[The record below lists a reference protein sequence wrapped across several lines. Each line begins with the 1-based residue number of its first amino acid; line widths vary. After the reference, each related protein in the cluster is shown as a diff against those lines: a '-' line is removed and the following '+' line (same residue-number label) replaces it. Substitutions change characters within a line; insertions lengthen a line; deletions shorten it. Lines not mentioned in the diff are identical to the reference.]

1 MVKTLIHS
9 GKVGLEGLKWEDR
22 AEQPAGPFEIKI
34 KVKAAGL
41 NHRDLFALSQVHEKY
56 PVVIGSDAAGVVVA
70 VGAEVTRFKIGDE
83 VMLYPGSGW
92 RKNSDTAPENFTILG
107 SSEQGA
113 MAEEIVVS
121 EENAVHKPAHL
132 SWEEAGV
139 LSLSALTAYRALFTK
154 GGVSEGMKVLIP
166 GIGGGVANYLLQFA
180 KAAGATVYV
189 TSRSKEKLAKALQ
202 YGADKGLL
210 HDEDWVEAMGGEKV
224 DVVIESVG
232 AATFDKSLDAV
243 RRGGT
248 IVTFGSSTGDLVT
261 FDLRKFF
268 YGQYTLKGSTMGS
281 FEEYEAMI
289 RFVEEHELHP
299 VLDAVYPAEDF
310 KAAFLRLENAEQTG
324 KIALQIG

>member
-22 AEQPAGPFEIKI
+22 AEQPAGPSEIKI

-41 NHRDLFALSQVHEKY
+41 NHRDLFALSQVHEKH

-92 RKNSDTAPENFTILG
+92 RKNSDTAPETFTILG

-180 KAAGATVYV
+180 KAAGAIVYV
-189 TSRSKEKLAKALQ
+189 TSRSQEKLGMALQ
-202 YGADKGLL
+202 HGAEKGLL
-210 HDEDWVEAMGGEKV
+210 HDEDWVEGIGGKV

-289 RFVEEHELHP
+289 RFVEEHDLHP
-299 VLDAVYPAEDF
+299 VVDAVYPAEEF
-310 KAAFLRLENAEQTG
+310 REAFQRLENAEQTG

>member
-9 GKVGLEGLKWEDR
+9 GKIGLEGLKWEDR
-22 AEQPAGPFEIKI
+22 AEQPAGPSEIKI

-41 NHRDLFALSQVHEKY
+41 NHRDLFALSQAHEKH
-56 PVVIGSDAAGVVVA
+56 PVVIGSDAAGIVTA
-70 VGAEVTRFKIGDE
+70 VGADVTRFKVGDE
-83 VMLYPGSGW
+83 VMIYPGNGW
-92 RKNSDTAPENFTILG
+92 RQNSDTAPETFTILG
-107 SSEQGA
+107 SSERGA
-113 MAEEIVVS
+113 MAEEIVVA
-121 EENAVHKPAHL
+121 EENAVPKPTHL

-154 GGVSEGMKVLIP
+154 GGVSAGMKVLIP
-166 GIGGGVANYLLQFA
+166 GIGGGVATYLLQFA

-189 TSRSKEKLAKALQ
+189 SSRSQAKLDKALQ
-202 YGADKGLL
+202 HGADQGLL
-210 HDEDWVEAMGGEKV
+210 HDEDWPEGIGGKV

-261 FDLRKFF
+261 FDLRRFF

-281 FEEYEAMI
+281 FAEYEAML
-289 RFVEEHELHP
+289 RFVEEQGLHP
-299 VLDAVYPAEDF
+299 VVDAVYPAEDF
-310 KAAFLRLENAEQTG
+310 KEAFLRLENAEQTG
-324 KIALQIG
+324 KIALQLG

>member
-41 NHRDLFALSQVHEKY
+41 NHRDLFALSQVHEKH
-56 PVVIGSDAAGVVVA
+56 PVVIGSDAAGIVVA

-139 LSLSALTAYRALFTK
+139 LSLSALTAYRAIFTK

-180 KAAGATVYV
+180 KAAGAIVYV
-189 TSRSKEKLAKALQ
+189 TSRSQEKLGMALQ
-202 YGADKGLL
+202 HGAKKGLL
-210 HDEDWVEAMGGEKV
+210 HDEDWVEGIGGKV

-289 RFVEEHELHP
+289 RFVEDHDLHP
-299 VLDAVYPAEDF
+299 VVDAMYPAEEF
-310 KAAFLRLENAEQTG
+310 REAFQRLENAEQTG

>member
-9 GKVGLEGLKWEDR
+9 GKVGLQGLKWEDR
-22 AEQPAGPFEIKI
+22 AEQPAGPSEIKI

-41 NHRDLFALSQVHEKY
+41 NHRDLFALSQVHEKH

-92 RKNSDTAPENFTILG
+92 RKNSDTAPETFAILG

-121 EENAVHKPAHL
+121 EENAVHKPAQL

-180 KAAGATVYV
+180 KAAGAIVYV
-189 TSRSKEKLAKALQ
+189 TSRSQEKLRMALQ
-202 YGADKGLL
+202 HGAEKGLL
-210 HDEDWVEAMGGEKV
+210 HDEDWVEGIGGKV

-232 AATFDKSLDAV
+232 AATFDKSLAAV

-281 FEEYEAMI
+281 FEEYEAML
-289 RFVEEHELHP
+289 RFVEEHDLHP
-299 VLDAVYPAEDF
+299 VVDAVYPAEEF
-310 KAAFLRLENAEQTG
+310 REAFQRLENAEQTG

>member
-1 MVKTLIHS
+1 MKTLIHS

-22 AEQPAGPFEIKI
+22 AEQPAGPSEIKI

-41 NHRDLFALSQVHEKY
+41 NHRDLFALSQVHEKH

-92 RKNSDTAPENFTILG
+92 RKNSDTAPETFTILG

-180 KAAGATVYV
+180 KAAGAIVYV
-189 TSRSKEKLAKALQ
+189 TSRSQEKLGMALQ
-202 YGADKGLL
+202 HGAEKGLL
-210 HDEDWVEAMGGEKV
+210 HDEDWVEGIGGKV

-289 RFVEEHELHP
+289 RFVEDHDLHP
-299 VLDAVYPAEDF
+299 VVDAVYPAEEF
-310 KAAFLRLENAEQTG
+310 REAFQRLENAEQTG

>member
-41 NHRDLFALSQVHEKY
+41 NHRDLFALSQVHEKH
-56 PVVIGSDAAGVVVA
+56 PVVIGSDAAGIVVA

-92 RKNSDTAPENFTILG
+92 RKNSDTAPETFTILG

-139 LSLSALTAYRALFTK
+139 LSLSALTAYRAIFTK

-180 KAAGATVYV
+180 KAAGAIVYV
-189 TSRSKEKLAKALQ
+189 TSRSQEKLGMALQ
-202 YGADKGLL
+202 HGAKKGLL
-210 HDEDWVEAMGGEKV
+210 HDEDWVEGIGGKV

-289 RFVEEHELHP
+289 RFVEDHDLHP
-299 VLDAVYPAEDF
+299 VVDAMYPAEEF
-310 KAAFLRLENAEQTG
+310 REAFQRLENAEQTG

>member
-41 NHRDLFALSQVHEKY
+41 NHRDLFALSQVHEKH
-56 PVVIGSDAAGVVVA
+56 PVVIGSDAAGIVVA

-92 RKNSDTAPENFTILG
+92 RKNSDTAPETFTILG

-121 EENAVHKPAHL
+121 EENAVHKPANL

-139 LSLSALTAYRALFTK
+139 LSLSALTAYRAIFTK

-180 KAAGATVYV
+180 KAAGAIVYV
-189 TSRSKEKLAKALQ
+189 TSRSQEKLGMALQ
-202 YGADKGLL
+202 HGAKKGLL
-210 HDEDWVEAMGGEKV
+210 HDEDWVEGIGGKV

-289 RFVEEHELHP
+289 RFVEDHDLHP
-299 VLDAVYPAEDF
+299 VVDAMYPAEEF
-310 KAAFLRLENAEQTG
+310 REAFQRLENAEQTG

>member
-22 AEQPAGPFEIKI
+22 AEQPAGPSEIKI
-34 KVKAAGL
+34 KVKAVGL
-41 NHRDLFALSQVHEKY
+41 NHRDLFALSQAHEKH
-56 PVVIGSDAAGVVVA
+56 PVVIGSDAAGIVVA

-83 VMLYPGSGW
+83 VMLYPGNGW
-92 RKNSDTAPENFTILG
+92 RENSDTAPETFTILG
-107 SSEQGA
+107 SSEQGV

-154 GGVSEGMKVLIP
+154 GGVAEGMKVLIP
-166 GIGGGVANYLLQFA
+166 GIGGGVATYLLQFA

-189 TSRSKEKLAKALQ
+189 TSRSQEKLAKALQ

-210 HDEDWVEAMGGEKV
+210 HDEDWVEAMGGGKV

-281 FEEYEAMI
+281 FEEYEEMI
-289 RFVEEHELHP
+289 HFVEEHDLHP
-299 VLDAVYPAEDF
+299 VVDAVYPAEEF
-310 KAAFLRLENAEQTG
+310 REAFQRLESAEQTG
-324 KIALQIG
+324 KIALQID

>member
-41 NHRDLFALSQVHEKY
+41 NHRDLFALSQVHEKH

-166 GIGGGVANYLLQFA
+166 GIGGGAATYLLQFA

-189 TSRSKEKLAKALQ
+189 TSRSQEKLGTAPI
-202 YGADKGLL
+202 KGYCTMRIGSK
-210 HDEDWVEAMGGEKV
+210 ESAEKWM
-224 DVVIESVG
+224 S
-232 AATFDKSLDAV
+232 
-243 RRGGT
+243 
-248 IVTFGSSTGDLVT
+248 
-261 FDLRKFF
+261 
-268 YGQYTLKGSTMGS
+268 
-281 FEEYEAMI
+281 
-289 RFVEEHELHP
+289 
-299 VLDAVYPAEDF
+299 
-310 KAAFLRLENAEQTG
+310 
-324 KIALQIG
+324 

>member
-9 GKVGLEGLKWEDR
+9 GKVGLEGLKWEER
-22 AEQPAGPFEIKI
+22 AEQPAGSSEIKI
-34 KVKAAGL
+34 KVKTAGL
-41 NHRDLFALSQVHEKY
+41 NHRDLFALSQVHEKH

-83 VMLYPGSGW
+83 VILYPGSDW

-166 GIGGGVANYLLQFA
+166 GIGGGLATYLLQFA

-189 TSRSKEKLAKALQ
+189 TSRSQEKLAKALQ
-202 YGADKGLL
+202 Y
-210 HDEDWVEAMGGEKV
+210 
-224 DVVIESVG
+224 
-232 AATFDKSLDAV
+232 
-243 RRGGT
+243 
-248 IVTFGSSTGDLVT
+248 
-261 FDLRKFF
+261 
-268 YGQYTLKGSTMGS
+268 
-281 FEEYEAMI
+281 
-289 RFVEEHELHP
+289 
-299 VLDAVYPAEDF
+299 
-310 KAAFLRLENAEQTG
+310 
-324 KIALQIG
+324 

>member
-1 MVKTLIHS
+1 M
-9 GKVGLEGLKWEDR
+9 
-22 AEQPAGPFEIKI
+22 
-34 KVKAAGL
+34 
-41 NHRDLFALSQVHEKY
+41 
-56 PVVIGSDAAGVVVA
+56 
-70 VGAEVTRFKIGDE
+70 TRFKIGDE

-166 GIGGGVANYLLQFA
+166 GIGGGVATYLLQFA

-189 TSRSKEKLAKALQ
+189 TSRSQEKLGTALQ
-202 YGADKGLL
+202 HGADKGLL
-210 HDEDWVEAMGGEKV
+210 HDEDWVEGIGGKV

-289 RFVEEHELHP
+289 RFVEEQELHP
-299 VLDAVYPAEDF
+299 VVDAVYPAEQF
-310 KAAFLRLENAEQTG
+310 KEAFQRLESAEQTG

>member
-22 AEQPAGPFEIKI
+22 AEQPAGPSEIKI

-41 NHRDLFALSQVHEKY
+41 NHRDLFALSQVHEKH

-92 RKNSDTAPENFTILG
+92 RKNSDTAPETFTILG

-154 GGVSEGMKVLIP
+154 GVVSEGMKVLIP

-180 KAAGATVYV
+180 KAAGAIVYV
-189 TSRSKEKLAKALQ
+189 TSRSQEKLGMALQ
-202 YGADKGLL
+202 HGAEKGLL
-210 HDEDWVEAMGGEKV
+210 HDEDWVEGIGGKV

-261 FDLRKFF
+261 FDLRRFF

-289 RFVEEHELHP
+289 RFVEEHDLHP
-299 VLDAVYPAEDF
+299 VVDAIYPAEEF
-310 KAAFLRLENAEQTG
+310 REAFQRLENAEQTG

>member
-9 GKVGLEGLKWEDR
+9 GKVGLQGLKWEDR
-22 AEQPAGPFEIKI
+22 AEQPAGPSEIKI

-41 NHRDLFALSQVHEKY
+41 NHRDLFALSQVHEKH

-92 RKNSDTAPENFTILG
+92 RENSDTAPETFTILG

-180 KAAGATVYV
+180 KAAGAIVYV
-189 TSRSKEKLAKALQ
+189 TSRSQEKLGMALQ
-202 YGADKGLL
+202 HGAEKGLL
-210 HDEDWVEAMGGEKV
+210 HDEDWVEGIGGKV

-289 RFVEEHELHP
+289 RFVEEHDLHP
-299 VLDAVYPAEDF
+299 VVDAVYPAEEF
-310 KAAFLRLENAEQTG
+310 REAFQRLENAEQTG

>member
-1 MVKTLIHS
+1 MVTTLIHS

-41 NHRDLFALSQVHEKY
+41 NHRDLFALSQVHEKH

-113 MAEEIVVS
+113 MAEEIVIS

-180 KAAGATVYV
+180 KAAGAIVYV
-189 TSRSKEKLAKALQ
+189 TSRSQEKLGMALQ
-202 YGADKGLL
+202 HGAKKGLL
-210 HDEDWVEAMGGEKV
+210 HDEDWVEGIGGKV

-289 RFVEEHELHP
+289 RFVEDHDLHP
-299 VLDAVYPAEDF
+299 VVDAMYPAEEF
-310 KAAFLRLENAEQTG
+310 REAFQRLENAEQTG
-324 KIALQIG
+324 KIVLQIG

>member
-22 AEQPAGPFEIKI
+22 AEQPAGPSEIKI

-41 NHRDLFALSQVHEKY
+41 NHRDLFALSQAHEKH
-56 PVVIGSDAAGVVVA
+56 PVVIGSDAAGIVAA

-83 VMLYPGSGW
+83 VMLYPGNGW
-92 RKNSDTAPENFTILG
+92 RENSDTAPEPFTILG

-113 MAEEIVVS
+113 MAEEIVVP

-166 GIGGGVANYLLQFA
+166 GIGGGVATYLLQFA

-189 TSRSKEKLAKALQ
+189 TSRSQEKLAKALQ
-202 YGADKGLL
+202 LGADKGLQ
-210 HDEDWVEAMGGEKV
+210 HDEDWVEAMGGGKV

-289 RFVEEHELHP
+289 RFVEEHDLHP
-299 VLDAVYPAEDF
+299 VVDAVYPEEDF
-310 KAAFLRLENAEQTG
+310 KEAFLRLENAEQTG
-324 KIALQIG
+324 KIALRIG

>member
-41 NHRDLFALSQVHEKY
+41 NHRDLFALSQVHEKH
-56 PVVIGSDAAGVVVA
+56 PVVIGSDAAGIVVA

-92 RKNSDTAPENFTILG
+92 RKNSDTAPETFTILG

-180 KAAGATVYV
+180 KAAGAIVYV
-189 TSRSKEKLAKALQ
+189 TSRSQEKLGMALQ
-202 YGADKGLL
+202 HGAKKGLL
-210 HDEDWVEAMGGEKV
+210 HDEDWVEGIGGKV

-289 RFVEEHELHP
+289 RFVEDHDLHP
-299 VLDAVYPAEDF
+299 VVDAMYPAEEF
-310 KAAFLRLENAEQTG
+310 REAFQRLENAEQTG

>member
-22 AEQPAGPFEIKI
+22 AEQPAGPSEIKI

-41 NHRDLFALSQVHEKY
+41 NHRDLFALSQAHEKH

-92 RKNSDTAPENFTILG
+92 RENSDTAPETFTILG

-121 EENAVHKPAHL
+121 EENVVKKPSHL

-154 GGVSEGMKVLIP
+154 GGVAEGMKVLIP
-166 GIGGGVANYLLQFA
+166 GIGGGVATYLLQFA

-202 YGADKGLL
+202 YGADQGLL
-210 HDEDWVEAMGGEKV
+210 HDEDWVEGIGGKV

-289 RFVEEHELHP
+289 RFVEEHDLHP
-299 VLDAVYPAEDF
+299 VVDAVYPAEEF
-310 KAAFLRLENAEQTG
+310 REAFQRLENAEQTG

>member
-41 NHRDLFALSQVHEKY
+41 NHRDLFALSQVHEKH

-92 RKNSDTAPENFTILG
+92 RKNSDTAPETFTILG

-121 EENAVHKPAHL
+121 EENAVHKPANL

-139 LSLSALTAYRALFTK
+139 LSLSALTAYRAIFTK

-180 KAAGATVYV
+180 KAAGAIVYV
-189 TSRSKEKLAKALQ
+189 TSRSQEKLGMALQ
-202 YGADKGLL
+202 HGAKKGLL
-210 HDEDWVEAMGGEKV
+210 HDEDWVEGIGGKV

-289 RFVEEHELHP
+289 RFVEDHDLHP
-299 VLDAVYPAEDF
+299 VVDAMYPAEEF
-310 KAAFLRLENAEQTG
+310 REAFQRLENAEQTG

>member
-9 GKVGLEGLKWEDR
+9 GKVGLEGLKWEER
-22 AEQPAGPFEIKI
+22 AEQPVGSSEIKI

-41 NHRDLFALSQVHEKY
+41 NHRDLFALSQAHEKH
-56 PVVIGSDAAGVVVA
+56 PVVIGSDAAGIVAA

-83 VMLYPGSGW
+83 VMIYPGSGW
-92 RKNSDTAPENFTILG
+92 RKNSDTAPETFTILG

-139 LSLSALTAYRALFTK
+139 LSLSALTAFRALFTK
-154 GGVSEGMKVLIP
+154 GGASEGMKVLIP
-166 GIGGGVANYLLQFA
+166 GIGGGVATYLLQFA

-189 TSRSKEKLAKALQ
+189 TSRSQEKLAKALQ
-202 YGADKGLL
+202 HGADKGLL
-210 HDEDWVEAMGGEKV
+210 HDEDWIEGIGGKV
-224 DVVIESVG
+224 DIVIESVG
-232 AATFDKSLDAV
+232 AATFDKSLNAV

-289 RFVEEHELHP
+289 RFVEEHDLHP
-299 VLDAVYPAEDF
+299 VVDAVYPAEDF
-310 KAAFLRLENAEQTG
+310 KEAFQRLESAEQTG

>member
-22 AEQPAGPFEIKI
+22 AEQPAGPSEIKI

-41 NHRDLFALSQVHEKY
+41 NHRDLFALSQVHEKH
-56 PVVIGSDAAGVVVA
+56 PVVIGSDAAGIVVA

-92 RKNSDTAPENFTILG
+92 RKNSDTAPETFTILG

-139 LSLSALTAYRALFTK
+139 LSLSALTAYRAIFTK

-180 KAAGATVYV
+180 KAAGAIVYV
-189 TSRSKEKLAKALQ
+189 TSRSQEKLGMALQ
-202 YGADKGLL
+202 HGAKKGLL
-210 HDEDWVEAMGGEKV
+210 HDEDWVEGIGGKV

-289 RFVEEHELHP
+289 RFVEDHDLHP
-299 VLDAVYPAEDF
+299 VVDAMYPAEEF
-310 KAAFLRLENAEQTG
+310 REAFQRLENAEQTG

>member
-22 AEQPAGPFEIKI
+22 AEQPAGPSEIKI

-41 NHRDLFALSQVHEKY
+41 NHRDLFALSQVHEKH

-83 VMLYPGSGW
+83 VMLYPGGGW
-92 RKNSDTAPENFTILG
+92 RKNSDTAPETFAILG

-113 MAEEIVVS
+113 MAEEIVIS

-180 KAAGATVYV
+180 KAAGAIVYV
-189 TSRSKEKLAKALQ
+189 TSRSQEKLGMALQ
-202 YGADKGLL
+202 HGAKKGLL
-210 HDEDWVEAMGGEKV
+210 HDEDWVEGIGGKV

-289 RFVEEHELHP
+289 RFVEDHDLHP
-299 VLDAVYPAEDF
+299 VVDAMYPAEEF
-310 KAAFLRLENAEQTG
+310 REAFQRLENAEQTG

>member
-41 NHRDLFALSQVHEKY
+41 NHRDLFALSQVHEKH
-56 PVVIGSDAAGVVVA
+56 PVVIGSDAAGIVVA

-92 RKNSDTAPENFTILG
+92 RKNSDTAPETFTILG

-121 EENAVHKPAHL
+121 EENAVHKPANL

-139 LSLSALTAYRALFTK
+139 LSLSALTAYRAIFTK

-180 KAAGATVYV
+180 KAAGAIVYV
-189 TSRSKEKLAKALQ
+189 TSRSQEKLGMALQ
-202 YGADKGLL
+202 HGAKKGLL
-210 HDEDWVEAMGGEKV
+210 HDEDWVEGIGGKV

-289 RFVEEHELHP
+289 RFVEDHDLHP
-299 VLDAVYPAEDF
+299 VVDAMYPAEEF
-310 KAAFLRLENAEQTG
+310 REAFQRLENAEQTG
-324 KIALQIG
+324 KIVLQIG

>member
-22 AEQPAGPFEIKI
+22 AEQPAGPSEIKI

-41 NHRDLFALSQVHEKY
+41 NHRDLFALSQVHEKH

-92 RKNSDTAPENFTILG
+92 RKNSDTAPETFTILG

-180 KAAGATVYV
+180 KAAGAIVYV
-189 TSRSKEKLAKALQ
+189 TSRSQEKLGMALQ
-202 YGADKGLL
+202 HGAEKGLL
-210 HDEDWVEAMGGEKV
+210 HDEDWVEGIGGKV

-289 RFVEEHELHP
+289 RFVEDHDLHP
-299 VLDAVYPAEDF
+299 VVDAVYPAEEF
-310 KAAFLRLENAEQTG
+310 REAFQRLENAEQTG

>member
-41 NHRDLFALSQVHEKY
+41 NHRDLFALSQVHEKH

-166 GIGGGVANYLLQFA
+166 GIGGGVATYLLQFA

-189 TSRSKEKLAKALQ
+189 TSRSQEKLGTALQ
-202 YGADKGLL
+202 HGADKGLL
-210 HDEDWVEAMGGEKV
+210 HDEDWVEGIGGKV

-289 RFVEEHELHP
+289 RFVEDHDLHP
-299 VLDAVYPAEDF
+299 VVDAMYPAEEF
-310 KAAFLRLENAEQTG
+310 REAFQRLENAEQTG

>member
-22 AEQPAGPFEIKI
+22 AEQPVGPSEIKI
-34 KVKAAGL
+34 KVKVAGL
-41 NHRDLFALSQVHEKY
+41 NHRDLFALSQAHEKH
-56 PVVIGSDAAGVVVA
+56 PVVIGSDAAGIVAA
-70 VGAEVTRFKIGDE
+70 VGAEVTRFKTGDE

-92 RKNSDTAPENFTILG
+92 RKNSDTAPETFTILG

-113 MAEEIVVS
+113 MVEEIVVS

-154 GGVSEGMKVLIP
+154 GGVAEGMKVLIP
-166 GIGGGVANYLLQFA
+166 GIGGGVATYLLQFA

-210 HDEDWVEAMGGEKV
+210 HDEDWVEAMGGGKV

-289 RFVEEHELHP
+289 HFVEEHDLHP
-299 VLDAVYPAEDF
+299 VVDAVYPAEQF
-310 KAAFLRLENAEQTG
+310 REAFQRLESAEQTG

>member
-22 AEQPAGPFEIKI
+22 AEQPAGPSEIKI

-41 NHRDLFALSQVHEKY
+41 NHRDLFALSQVHEKH

-92 RKNSDTAPENFTILG
+92 RKNSDTAPETFTILG

-139 LSLSALTAYRALFTK
+139 LSLSALTAYRAIFTK

-180 KAAGATVYV
+180 KAAGAIVYV
-189 TSRSKEKLAKALQ
+189 TSRSQEKLGMALQ
-202 YGADKGLL
+202 HGAEKGLL
-210 HDEDWVEAMGGEKV
+210 HDEDWVEGIGGKV

-261 FDLRKFF
+261 LDLRKFF

-289 RFVEEHELHP
+289 RFVEEHDLHP
-299 VLDAVYPAEDF
+299 VVDAMYPAEEF
-310 KAAFLRLENAEQTG
+310 REAFQRLENAEQTG

>member
-41 NHRDLFALSQVHEKY
+41 NHRDLFALSQVHEKH

-166 GIGGGVANYLLQFA
+166 GIGGGVATYLLQFA
-180 KAAGATVYV
+180 
-189 TSRSKEKLAKALQ
+189 
-202 YGADKGLL
+202 
-210 HDEDWVEAMGGEKV
+210 
-224 DVVIESVG
+224 
-232 AATFDKSLDAV
+232 
-243 RRGGT
+243 
-248 IVTFGSSTGDLVT
+248 
-261 FDLRKFF
+261 
-268 YGQYTLKGSTMGS
+268 
-281 FEEYEAMI
+281 
-289 RFVEEHELHP
+289 
-299 VLDAVYPAEDF
+299 
-310 KAAFLRLENAEQTG
+310 
-324 KIALQIG
+324 

>member
-22 AEQPAGPFEIKI
+22 AEQPAGPSEIKI

-41 NHRDLFALSQVHEKY
+41 NHRDLFALSQVHEKH

-83 VMLYPGSGW
+83 VMLYPGGGW
-92 RKNSDTAPENFTILG
+92 RKNSDTAPETFAILG

-180 KAAGATVYV
+180 KAAGAIVYV
-189 TSRSKEKLAKALQ
+189 TSRSQEKLGMALQ
-202 YGADKGLL
+202 HGAKKGLL
-210 HDEDWVEAMGGEKV
+210 HDEDWVEGIGGKV

-243 RRGGT
+243 RKGGT

-289 RFVEEHELHP
+289 RFVEDHDLHP
-299 VLDAVYPAEDF
+299 VVDAMYPAEEF
-310 KAAFLRLENAEQTG
+310 REAFQRLENAEQTG
-324 KIALQIG
+324 KIVLQIG

>member
-41 NHRDLFALSQVHEKY
+41 NHRDLFALSQVHEKH

-166 GIGGGVANYLLQFA
+166 GIGGGVATYLLQFA

-189 TSRSKEKLAKALQ
+189 TSRSQEKLGTALQ
-202 YGADKGLL
+202 HGADKGLL
-210 HDEDWVEAMGGEKV
+210 HDEDWVEAMGG
-224 DVVIESVG
+224 
-232 AATFDKSLDAV
+232 KSGCRDRIG
-243 RRGGT
+243 RRGHFRQIAGCGPQRRHHRDFRLIDGRSGHLRSAEILLRT
-248 IVTFGSSTGDLVT
+248 IHAER
-261 FDLRKFF
+261 FDN
-268 YGQYTLKGSTMGS
+268 GQ
-281 FEEYEAMI
+281 F
-289 RFVEEHELHP
+289 
-299 VLDAVYPAEDF
+299 
-310 KAAFLRLENAEQTG
+310 
-324 KIALQIG
+324 

>member
-1 MVKTLIHS
+1 M
-9 GKVGLEGLKWEDR
+9 
-22 AEQPAGPFEIKI
+22 
-34 KVKAAGL
+34 
-41 NHRDLFALSQVHEKY
+41 
-56 PVVIGSDAAGVVVA
+56 A

-180 KAAGATVYV
+180 KAAGAMVYV
-189 TSRSKEKLAKALQ
+189 TSRSQEKLGMALQ
-202 YGADKGLL
+202 HGAEKGLL

-261 FDLRKFF
+261 FDLRRFF

-289 RFVEEHELHP
+289 RFVEEHDLHP
-299 VLDAVYPAEDF
+299 VVDAVYPAEQF
-310 KAAFLRLENAEQTG
+310 KEAFQRLESAEQTG